1 MSLQQMYLH
10 EDKELFQEVITNTA
24 VRMNLAIAVV
34 EKDYYVTMILRLLAR
49 KADKCVF
56 KGGTSLSKGFH
67 VLNRFS
73 EDIDITFSEHI
84 GEARRKKLK
93 YDVMKD
99 VSKELGMPISNWNK
113 IESDKD
119 YNCYIFQYEPLD
131 AYVENS
137 LSEGVKV
144 EIALASYSF
153 PTEKVNIDSY
163 VRQYLAIDNMNLIDE
178 FGLGLFEMNLQSIS
192 RTYIDKVFALC
203 DYYMQG
209 KSKRYS
215 RHLYDLYKL
224 KKHVVF
230 DENFIKLIRE
240 VRNHRAK
247 MKICPSAK
255 EDVDIPALMHEF
267 CEKEFYRQDYISIT
281 EYFVDDM
288 VEYEQAVDEII
299 SLADSGV
306 FEGTPILKE

>member
-1 MSLQQMYLH
+1 M
-10 EDKELFQEVITNTA
+10 D
-24 VRMNLAIAVV
+24 LAIAVV
-34 EKDYYVTMILRLLAR
+34 EKDYYVTMILKLLSG
-49 KADKCVF
+49 KAEKCVF

-73 EDIDITFSEHI
+73 EDIDITFSEHL

-93 YDVMKD
+93 YNVMKQI
-99 VSKELGMPISNWNK
+99 SEELSMPISNWNK

-131 AYVENS
+131 KYVES
-137 LSEGVKV
+137 GLLEGVKV
-144 EIALASYSF
+144 ETALASYSF
-153 PTEKVNIDSY
+153 PTEKIEIDSY
-163 VRQYLAIDNMNLIDE
+163 VRRYLAIDNKDLIDE
-178 FGLGLFEMNLQSIS
+178 YGLELFEMNLQTIG
-192 RTYIDKVFALC
+192 RTYIDKVFALY

-224 KKHVVF
+224 REHVVF
-230 DENFIKLIRE
+230 DEEFVRLIKE

-255 EDVDIPALMHEF
+255 EGVSIPALIHEF
-267 CEKEFYRQDYISIT
+267 CEKEFYRQDYINIT

-288 VEYEQAVDEII
+288 VGYEQAVDQII
-299 SLADSGV
+299 CLADSGM
-306 FEGTPILKE
+306 FG